1 MPAEAL
7 QQEEG
12 KGNGEV
18 EEPFDF
24 HGPQRAV
31 DGTDVHTL
39 EDSGEGGMEEIEEA
53 EVGAEVCPK
62 ISACEIIYCGQ
73 GTYCGHHEGE
83 EEHRCGVG
91 RQEAACA
98 RCYVAAEAR
107 PAEEAAVDEEA
118 AEGEESSDAVVARH
132 GPGYVCSGELVE
144 VRHHHAERQHIAH
157 QAHVV
162 GHGYGVWHAV
172 GLHNGV
178 LRNGVI

>member
-1 MPAEAL
+1 MPAEASEK
-7 QQEEG
+7 EEG
-12 KGNGEV
+12 EGDGEV

-31 DGTDVHTL
+31 DGADVHTL
-39 EDSGEGGMEEIEEA
+39 EDAGEGWVEEVEEA
-53 EVGAEVCPK
+53 EVGAEVCPE
-62 ISACEIIYCGQ
+62 ISAGEIFNCGQ
-73 GTYCGHHEGE
+73 GTYCGQDEGE
-83 EEHRCGVG
+83 EDYRCGIG
-91 RQEAACA
+91 RQETACA

-118 AEGEESSDAVVARH
+118 AEGEESAHAVVARH
-132 GPGYVCSGELVE
+132 GPGYVCSCELVE

-178 LRNGVI
+178 VRNGVI